1 MIIRA
6 PNADM
11 GRDIRWGRNEE
22 CYGED
27 PFLNGTLVVAFIKGM
42 QGDDPKY
49 WQAAALLKHFLANS
63 NEKGR
68 AGSSSDFDERLF
80 YEYYSVPF
88 RMGWVEGGARCFMAA
103 YNAWNKIP
111 MTVHPIIQDVVVKEW
126 GVDGVICTDAGSLGN
141 MIRAHRYYPDLA
153 HGAAG
158 AIKAGMNQFLDR
170 YETPTRDALK
180 QNLLTE
186 ADIEKVIKG
195 TFRVFIRLG
204 LLDPPEHNPYAK
216 IGSDPVEPWTT
227 QKARDSVRLATQK
240 SVVLLKN
247 SGNLLPLDKTAL
259 KSVAVIGPRG
269 NEVVRD
275 WYGSTPPYIVTP
287 LAGIKNKLDAAA
299 KVEFTDGKDVP
310 AAVALAKSSD
320 VAIVCVGNSPNL
332 NNKWMAISR
341 SGRGARR
348 HRPADH
354 HPRQRAGRARQASLC
369 GQSQDRGRARFQLP
383 LRHQLDPGTRPG
395 HCSPRPQ

>member
-1 MIIRA
+1 
-6 PNADM
+6 M
-11 GRDIRWGRNEE
+11 GRDIRWGRTEE

-27 PFLNGTLVVAFIKGM
+27 PFLNGTLAVAFIKGM

-88 RMGWVEGGARCFMAA
+88 RMGWVEGGARCFMAS

-111 MTVHPIIQDVVVKEW
+111 MTVNPIIQDVVVKDW

-141 MIRAHRYYPDLA
+141 MIRAHRYYADLA

-158 AIKAGMNQFLDR
+158 AIKAGMNQFLDQ
-170 YETPTRDALK
+170 YDAPTRDAL
-180 QNLLTE
+180 E
-186 ADIEKVIKG
+186 PESADRGRHREGHQGHVP
-195 TFRVFIRLG
+195 G
-204 LLDPPEHNPYAK
+204 LHPPGPARSARRQPLRQDRQRDHRPLDHAESK
-216 IGSDPVEPWTT
+216 
-227 QKARDSVRLATQK
+227 DSVRLATQK
-240 SVVLLKN
+240 SIVLLKN
-247 SGNLLPLDKTAL
+247 TGNLLPLDKTAL

-275 WYGSTPPYIVTP
+275 WYGSTPPYTVTP
-287 LAGIKNKLDAAA
+287 LAGIKA
-299 KVEFTDGKDVP
+299 KVGAGVKVEYAAGKDVA

-332 NNKWMAISR
+332 DNKWMKVNR
-341 SGRGARR
+341 
-348 HRPADH
+348 
-354 HPRQRAGRARQASLC
+354 
-369 GQSQDRGRARFQLP
+369 
-383 LRHQLDPGTRPG
+383 
-395 HCSPRPQ
+395 